1 MRQEPTTPRTP
12 RSHRAPT
19 DVFLASAPADQVSM
33 LFAMP
38 VVDRLACMR
47 LLPLDDAADLV
58 QAARDDQREGL
69 LALLDDAARSEVTA
83 LMAYSEDVAGGLMD
97 PRFLRLRPELTVDEA
112 IRYLRKQAPDVRL
125 PINYGY
131 VLDPEQ
137 RLLGVVPPL
146 ELFSSPADQ
155 TVRDVMKT
163 DPAAVT

>member
-19 DVFLASAPADQVSM
+19 DAFLASAPADQLSM

-38 VVDRLACMR
+38 AVERLASMR

-58 QAARDDQREGL
+58 QAAPDDQREGL
-69 LALLDDAARSEVTA
+69 LALLDDAARSEVAA

-112 IRYLRKQAPDVRL
+112 IRYLRKQAPDVRP

-146 ELFSSPADQ
+146 ELFSSPAGQ